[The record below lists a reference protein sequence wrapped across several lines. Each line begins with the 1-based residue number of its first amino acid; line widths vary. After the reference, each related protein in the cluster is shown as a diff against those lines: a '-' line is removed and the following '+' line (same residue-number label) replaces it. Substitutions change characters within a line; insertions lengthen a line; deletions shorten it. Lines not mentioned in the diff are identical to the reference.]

1 MTWTTLLSGVVGSHA
16 YGLAHEES
24 DVDRLEFA
32 AAHTSAFH
40 GLRPLTD
47 KTSSIVYADP
57 DITVHEI
64 GKAIRLLLKCNPTVT
79 ELLWLD
85 DYEVM
90 SSLGATLISLRSSFL
105 SAPYVATAYLGYAVA
120 QFRKL
125 TAEHAAGG
133 DAIENRRHREK
144 NARHLMRL
152 VEQGMRLYTTGEL
165 TVRVDDPERLFAFGR
180 RAVDDPSIALPL
192 LNDARNI
199 VECSPTPL
207 PAVPDTDA
215 AETYLHVVRRH
226 FFLVKPEDD

>member
-16 YGLAHEES
+16 YGLAIPES
-24 DVDRLEFA
+24 DVDILTFA
-32 AAHTSAFH
+32 AAPTSAFH
-40 GLRPLTD
+40 GLEPLTD
-47 KTSSIVYADP
+47 KLSSRVTADP
-57 DITVHEI
+57 DVTVHEI
-64 GKAIRLLLKCNPTVT
+64 GKALRLLLKCNPTVT

-90 SSLGATLISLRSSFL
+90 SPLGVELISLRSSFL
-105 SAPYVATAYLGYAVA
+105 SASYVARAYLGYAVA

-152 VEQGMRLYTTGEL
+152 VEQGMRLHTTGEL

-207 PAVPDTDA
+207 PSVPDTDA
-215 AETYLHVVRRH
+215 AELYLLNVRRD
-226 FFLVKPEDD
+226 FFFREME